1 VGGLQS
7 WLGGSGCYIFGAL
20 SETNAV
26 QLFHDPVVDHLVAF
40 DGILLELA
48 LFLGQAIAANL
59 LLSINGL

>member
-1 VGGLQS
+1 L
-7 WLGGSGCYIFGAL
+7 LG
-20 SETNAV
+20 ETNAV